1 MFGKIL
7 ISDAKKVVIYSMETG
22 QSIKTINYYKYR
34 RMSSEIE
41 RGRKFIHLIIYKYE
55 LFGISILADP
65 DTSPYAQTGI
75 SVWDLQRLSGH
86 GSNVNVDNDEVGEM
100 FVVVHDIERLNP
112 IICDI
117 YNLSKA

>member
-7 ISDAKKVVIYSMETG
+7 ISDAKKVVVYSMETG

-41 RGRKFIHLIIYKYE
+41 RSRKFIHLIIYKYV

-86 GSNVNVDNDEVGEM
+86 GSNVNVDNDEAGEM

>member
-7 ISDAKKVVIYSMETG
+7 ISDAKKVVVYSMETG

-75 SVWDLQRLSGH
+75 SVWDLQRLSCH